1 MGPLFIFERV
11 NMVYGSEKFIRA
23 HEDRSNSYYNHYY
36 DRYVRD
42 AICSGCGKLIGEQVK
57 YSGTEFY
64 FDDLRRD
71 YLYCPYCG
79 HKFEKHG
86 DKNERV

>member
-1 MGPLFIFERV
+1 
-11 NMVYGSEKFIRA
+11 MVYGSEKFICA

-36 DRYVRD
+36 DRYVRE
-42 AICSGCGKLIGEQVK
+42 AICSGCGKVIGEQTR
-57 YSGTEFY
+57 YPG
-64 FDDLRRD
+64 FDKKFSFDGEKRN

-86 DKNERV
+86 DEK